1 MNPNFCNGNSDYL
14 IDSSSNEKDNL
25 KINYRNNQEHKT
37 IQTSFEYLANELD
50 LKSAT
55 LKQKFSTFLKKNMSK
70 VNELNSEQTKNN
82 IKGRMRSFSLKT
94 TSLNFP
100 PTSVLGQLVTKTSS
114 NNNLPQN
121 ISSPSNHSDVYSN
134 LEDTIDSALNFNQ
147 TKLVFTESTN
157 NNGIYNQVES
167 NNNDLL
173 IISQEEE
180 ASRFVGQNDSQF

>member
-1 MNPNFCNGNSDYL
+1 MRFQVRDQLNPNFCNGNSDYL
-14 IDSSSNEKDNL
+14 IDSSPNDNNHN
-25 KINYRNNQEHKT
+25 INYRTNQEHKT

-82 IKGRMRSFSLKT
+82 LKGRMRSFSLKT

-100 PTSVLGQLVTKTSS
+100 PTSVLGQLVTKTTSS
-114 NNNLPQN
+114 NNLPQN
-121 ISSPSNHSDVYSN
+121 ISPQSNQPDVYSN
-134 LEDTIDSALNFNQ
+134 LEDTTDSTLNFNE

-157 NNGIYNQVES
+157 TES
-167 NNNDLL
+167 NNSDLI
-173 IISQEEE
+173 IISQHEE
-180 ASRFVGQNDSQF
+180 ASTFIGQSDPQL